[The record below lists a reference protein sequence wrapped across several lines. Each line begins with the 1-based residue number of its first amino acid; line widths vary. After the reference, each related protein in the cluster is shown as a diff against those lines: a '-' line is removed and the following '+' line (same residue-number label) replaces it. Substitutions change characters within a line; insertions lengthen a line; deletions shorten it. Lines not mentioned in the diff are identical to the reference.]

1 VLYRLSTTI
10 AEEPRQKK
18 IHVYALQLI
27 ADSGQEMDL
36 CSREW
41 DRIRIVLHGTGT
53 GVGQLLAGMGGS
65 GTGELVPCNTLVL
78 MLIGLFS
85 LIFLL
90 MSVTPVQ

>member
-1 VLYRLSTTI
+1 MLR
-10 AEEPRQKK
+10 
-18 IHVYALQLI
+18 
-27 ADSGQEMDL
+27 
-36 CSREW
+36 
-41 DRIRIVLHGTGT
+41 GTGT
-53 GVGQLLAGMGGS
+53 RVGQLLAGMGRS